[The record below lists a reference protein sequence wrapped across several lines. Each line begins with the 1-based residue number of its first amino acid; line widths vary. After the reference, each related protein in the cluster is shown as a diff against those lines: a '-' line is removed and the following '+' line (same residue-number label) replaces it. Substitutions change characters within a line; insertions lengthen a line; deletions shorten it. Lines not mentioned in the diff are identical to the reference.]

1 MASRNLSVKQ
11 IKRGAVSLLT
21 PEQVAERLSVAVQTL
36 AHWRVRGIGPD
47 YVHLSAR
54 CVRYPE
60 TTLEQWLMA
69 RMQSSTAENCSD

>member
-1 MASRNLSVKQ
+1 MASSNLSAKQ
-11 IKRGAVSLLT
+11 VTHSVVSLLT
-21 PEQVAERLSVAVQTL
+21 PEQVADRLSVAVQTL
-36 AHWRVRGIGPD
+36 AHWRVRGIGPS

-54 CVRYPE
+54 CVRYSE